1 MSDRDAMRPP
11 PFPSAGAVAPAGTT
25 PDPDGLPEQLA
36 AAIGSAEGLVRFLDA
51 SSDGGVFVWDLRQRD
66 RVWTSERFRGLLG
79 YDASIPS
86 IWMLWD
92 RIDPEHAEVA
102 RAAFEAHLVDPDQP
116 YDVEVRYRHRS
127 GDWVWFRSR
136 GLVLRD
142 PAGQPELFVC
152 FNTTIT
158 SLVAATEGA
167 EASLRALSEFTSS
180 LQVLDRLTADLQQ
193 VASPD
198 GVLDSLVELLTSSF
212 GDLCVLTR
220 PASDGSVEVVRAVD
234 RGGASLEWLGAAFR
248 RLARTSGSLPQ
259 LRAAMDSGEALL
271 VTEVG
276 VAAFAAHV
284 GFDLPESV
292 SPEVPISLLMVPW
305 SRTTDARGGVVVIR
319 RLLERQPFDDRDRLL
334 IQQVVD
340 RHADTYAARVEQVE
354 QARADRFRELATV
367 APFGLLHLDD
377 DGRCTYANGTW
388 SSLVDLGAVDPTGDG
403 WASTLG
409 DPVRRRLLDRWSDID
424 PGAAPV
430 TDGVW
435 VATRTGSRRWLA
447 LAATAEHDHRGRRT
461 GTVVMAGD
469 DTARRAAEERLDRLA
484 HQDPLTGLAN
494 RRRLFDSLGRSL
506 GSLEPGRWI
515 AVVFVDLDYFKEVN
529 DALGHDAGD
538 RLLVELARRLRLL
551 ARPGELVARV
561 GGDEFVL
568 VLDVDGPADAERRV
582 ESLMRALDDRVES
595 GGLRLAINVS
605 VGVVTVGADDAGLSA
620 DEVVQRADA
629 AMYVAKTSGR
639 NRWAAYDD
647 DMRRRDRLRGEVWQL
662 LEDALRDGRVAVAYQ
677 PVVDLTTG
685 RVVGAEALARIRDSL
700 PSLLTP
706 DAFLDVAEET
716 GLIVPLGEVVV
727 AEACARL
734 GEWTRI
740 DPDFVVTVNL
750 SGRQL
755 AHPGAA
761 RTILRSLES
770 AGVDPGRLCVEITES
785 VLIEVVGDLAESV
798 QELRRAGVQLALDDF
813 GTGYSSLS
821 RIRDF
826 PIDVVKV
833 DRSFVVGAAVDP
845 IDAAIV
851 AAVVQLAASLD
862 LVVVAEGIEDRSQM
876 DVVRRLGCGRGQGF
890 HFGAP
895 VDAGALTALVGTA
908 FVADP

>member
-1 MSDRDAMRPP
+1 MNDREAVRPP
-11 PFPSAGAVAPAGTT
+11 PYSADPSGPEPVAV
-25 PDPDGLPEQLA
+25 DGEGIPELLA
-36 AAIGSAEGLVRFLDA
+36 VGIGSAEGLVRFLDA
-51 SSDGGVFVWDLRQRD
+51 SCDGGVFVWDLRKRD
-66 RVWTSERFRGLLG
+66 HVWASDRFRDLLG

-86 IWMLWD
+86 VWMLWD

-102 RAAFEAHLVDPDQP
+102 RSAFEAHLADPDQP
-116 YDVEVRYRHRS
+116 YEVEVRYRHRS
-127 GDWVWFRSR
+127 GDWLWFRSR
-136 GLVLRD
+136 GVVLRD
-142 PAGQPELFVC
+142 DGGRPELFVC

-158 SLVAATEGA
+158 ALVRATEGA
-167 EASLRALSEFTSS
+167 EASLRALSEFTGS

-193 VASPD
+193 VPTPE
-198 GVLDSLVELLTSSF
+198 GILDSLVEVLSEEF

-220 PASDGSVEVVRAVD
+220 PADDGSVELVRAVD
-234 RGGASLEWLGAAFR
+234 REGTALDWLAEPFR
-248 RLARTSGSLPQ
+248 RLGRTEGALPQ
-259 LRAAMDSGEALL
+259 LRAAMDRGDALL
-271 VTEVG
+271 VEEVTVDSFADHLG
-276 VAAFAAHV
+276 LDLDGSVRRDAAI
-284 GFDLPESV
+284 SV
-292 SPEVPISLLMVPW
+292 LLVPW
-305 SRTTDARGGVVVIR
+305 ARGSDARGGVVVIR
-319 RLLERQPFDDRDRLL
+319 RLGERPPFRDRDRLL
-334 IQQVVD
+334 VQQVVD
-340 RHADTYAARVEQVE
+340 RHADAFAARVEQIE
-354 QARADRFRELATV
+354 LARTDRFRELAAG
-367 APFGLLHLDD
+367 APFGLLHLD
-377 DGRCTYANGTW
+377 GEARCTYANETW
-388 SSLVDLGAVDPTGDG
+388 SMLVDLGSTDPEGDG
-403 WASTLG
+403 WATTLG
-409 DPVRRRLLDRWSDID
+409 DAARRRLLDRWSGISPDES
-424 PGAAPV
+424 PA

-447 LAATAEHDHRGRRT
+447 LAATAEHDARGRRT
-461 GTVVMAGD
+461 GTVVMAAD

-494 RRRLFDSLGRSL
+494 RRRLFDALAGSLRALDPGRS
-506 GSLEPGRWI
+506 I

-538 RLLVELARRLRLL
+538 RLLVELARRLRLV
-551 ARPGELVARV
+551 ARPGELVSRV

-568 VLDVDGPADAERRV
+568 VLDVEDAGDAERRV
-582 ESLMRALDDRVES
+582 ESLMRSLDDRVES

-605 VGVVTVGADDAGLSA
+605 VGVATIGPEDSDLSA
-620 DEVVQRADA
+620 DEAVQRADA

-662 LEDALRDGRVAVAYQ
+662 LEDSLRDGRVAVAFQ
-677 PVVDLTTG
+677 PVVDLATG
-685 RVVGAEALARIRDSL
+685 RVVGAEALARIRDTL
-700 PSLLTP
+700 PTLLTP

-734 GEWTRI
+734 AEWSRI

-761 RTILRSLES
+761 RTVLRSLAS
-770 AGVDPGRLCVEITES
+770 ARVDPARLCIEITES
-785 VLIEVVGDLAESV
+785 LLIEVVGDLAESV

-833 DRSFVVGAAVDP
+833 DRSFVVGAVDDP

-851 AAVVQLAASLD
+851 ASVVQLAASLD
-862 LVVVAEGIEDRSQM
+862 LVVVAEGIETREQLEA
-876 DVVRRLGCGRGQGF
+876 VRRLGCAKGQGF
-890 HFGAP
+890 HFGSP
-895 VDAGALTALVGTA
+895 VDAGALGALVGTA